1 MVEFIGF
8 DRPVHLAA
16 DLIGEG
22 GIPEPP
28 TPPIAGANMDPHLSG
43 DAPR

>member
-8 DRPVHLAA
+8 DRPVPLAA

-22 GIPEPP
+22 GIAQPP
-28 TPPIAGANMDPHLSG
+28 TPPIAGADMDSQLSG